1 MDDMAQFQ
9 LPEEERRRLLFSNLM
24 MGLGAGLL
32 DSRGKNIWGPMSAG
46 LLGGMQMGQQAIGDA
61 RRGMVDSYKLK
72 REVEQ
77 DREQKAMR
85 DAAAGFNQAL
95 GGILDQVKTDP
106 AKASQIY
113 TNAANEAL
121 KFNDLKRAEQLF
133 KEAEK
138 YRAKYSATPHT
149 VMRNGK
155 PVLVQ
160 TSEYDAP
167 RELDG
172 FQPKPEIELRDMG
185 GSVQAFDKLGTAPG
199 SAFAKSL
206 TPEGAQQ
213 DRQWQADYELRRNA
227 DQRAAN
233 TARAAAEK
241 GATAD
246 PKVVSELRKEFNAL
260 DAVKAFNQVQPVLQ
274 SAREAVGVDNAAA
287 DLNLVYAAAKIMDP
301 TSVVRESET
310 TMVVNSGSPAQK
322 YVGVFN
328 HIVGGG
334 RLTETVRKNLMR
346 EVESRGRGYE
356 SGYNVARKAY
366 ENIAAKNN
374 IPADQ
379 VFIEPFVKSSPQQGS
394 AQGRSVVR
402 TGTNRK
408 TGRKVVQYSD
418 GTVEEQ

>member
-1 MDDMAQFQ
+1 MDYSADFA
-9 LPEEERRRLLFSNLM
+9 LSDEERRKLMLSNALL
-24 MGLGAGLL
+24 GLGAGLMQ
-32 DSRGKNIWGPMSAG
+32 SGRGFSGVLGGAGTG
-46 LLGGMQMGQQAIGDA
+46 LLAGVGLGQRAVADA
-61 RRGMVDSYKLK
+61 REGKLDQAK
-72 REVEQ
+72 MAEY
-77 DREQKAMR
+77 MR
-85 DAAAGFNQAL
+85 KQQEAQAAAAAGAQLNTDLANVPPGAAQYEQAM
-95 GGILDQVKTDP
+95 KR
-106 AKASQIY
+106 AEM
-113 TNAANEAL
+113 AANAG
-121 KFNDLKRAEQLF
+121 DVKRAEQYQ
-133 KEAEK
+133 KMAEFYRVK
-138 YRAKYSATPHT
+138 YGLTPQKG
-149 VMRNGK
+149 MRDGK
-155 PVLVQ
+155 PVMFV
-160 TSEYDAP
+160 TSESGEQKEVPYGVVPDYQKVDTGGAVKFYDPLTGGAGG
-167 RELDG
+167 E
-172 FQPKPEIELRDMG
+172 FPKT
-185 GSVQAFDKLGTAPG
+185 VTPG
-199 SAFAKSL
+199 
-206 TPEGAQQ
+206 EAQQ
-213 DRQWQADYELRRNA
+213 QQQWQQDYRLRANA
-227 DQRAAN
+227 DQRATNA
-233 TARAAAEK
+233 ARAAAEK
-241 GATAD
+241 GATVD

-394 AQGRSVVR
+394 VQGRSVVR

>member
-32 DSRGKNIWGPMSAG
+32 DSRGKNIWGPMSTG

-106 AKASQIY
+106 AKAFQIY

-149 VMRNGK
+149 VMRDGK

-167 RELDG
+167 RELNG
-172 FQPKPEIELRDMG
+172 FQPKPEIEFRDMG
-185 GSVQAFDKLGTAPG
+185 GTVGVFDKLTTPAG

-206 TPEGAQQ
+206 TPEAQQ
-213 DRQWQADYELRRNA
+213 QQKQWDQEQRLRVNT
-227 DQRAAN
+227 DQRAAAA
-233 TARAAAEK
+233 ARAAAEK
-241 GATAD
+241 VDAPPKPEKATDQQLRADSFLMRAKDASKILDEIDRKSPGVGSAAATLERVGKIPLVGGMAGLASDFASPPVVQKYTQAKRAWIRAKLRLESGAVIGVEEEAMEDKTFFPQPGDSAAVKEQKRKMRLDIERSMATQAKKEPDAAD
-246 PKVVSELRKEFNAL
+246 PLGLR
-260 DAVKAFNQVQPVLQ
+260 
-274 SAREAVGVDNAAA
+274 
-287 DLNLVYAAAKIMDP
+287 
-301 TSVVRESET
+301 
-310 TMVVNSGSPAQK
+310 
-322 YVGVFN
+322 
-328 HIVGGG
+328 
-334 RLTETVRKNLMR
+334 
-346 EVESRGRGYE
+346 
-356 SGYNVARKAY
+356 
-366 ENIAAKNN
+366 
-374 IPADQ
+374 
-379 VFIEPFVKSSPQQGS
+379 
-394 AQGRSVVR
+394 
-402 TGTNRK
+402 
-408 TGRKVVQYSD
+408 
-418 GTVEEQ
+418 